1 MAWFSAPGTNFCAF
15 TKELLYMEYNLIAD
29 FLAKFAACSDPIKAV
44 IIVNTSI
51 ISVSF
56 LYIVKQTITESLKLF
71 NKSIQ

>member
-1 MAWFSAPGTNFCAF
+1 
-15 TKELLYMEYNLIAD
+15 MEYNLIAD

-56 LYIVKQTITESLKLF
+56 LFIVKQTITESLKLL
-71 NKSIQ
+71 NRSTQ